1 MKNII
6 LVFFCIAIFSCTKTD
21 EVKEIPLEEP
31 KDEVVVTPVFVKD
44 KLVFTVQIAALR
56 KPNAK
61 LASLSNIYIYNEDDL
76 LKYRFGSFKTYAEAK
91 TYKIDMRIKYQG
103 AFVQAMLN
111 ESPITIKDA
120 LQY

>member
-6 LVFFCIAIFSCTKTD
+6 LMFFCIATFSCTKTD

-61 LASLSNIYIYNEDDL
+61 LASLSNIYNEDDL

-91 TYKIDMRIKYQG
+91 TYKIDLGIKHQG

-111 ESPITIKDA
+111 ESPILIKDA

>member
-21 EVKEIPLEEP
+21 KVKEIPLEEP

-56 KPNAK
+56 EPNAK

-91 TYKIDMRIKYQG
+91 IYKIDLSIKHQG

-111 ESPITIKDA
+111 ESPILIKDA

>member
-21 EVKEIPLEEP
+21 EKKEIPSESP
-31 KDEVVVTPVFVKD
+31 KVEVLGTPELVKD

-91 TYKIDMRIKYQG
+91 IYKIDLSIKHQG

-111 ESPITIKDA
+111 ESPISIKDA

>member
-21 EVKEIPLEEP
+21 EKKEIPNESS
-31 KDEVVVTPVFVKD
+31 KVEVLGTPVLVKD

-56 KPNAK
+56 TPNAK
-61 LASLSNIYIYNEDDL
+61 LASLANIYIYNEDDL

-91 TYKIDMRIKYQG
+91 IFRTDLKIKYQG
-103 AFVQAMLN
+103 VFVQAMLN
-111 ESPITIKDA
+111 DLPISITDA

>member
-21 EVKEIPLEEP
+21 KVKEIPLEEP

-91 TYKIDMRIKYQG
+91 TYKIDMRIKHQG

>member
-21 EVKEIPLEEP
+21 EKKEIPREES
-31 KDEVVVTPVFVKD
+31 KEEVLVTPVFVKD
-44 KLVFTVQIAALR
+44 TLVFTVQIAALR
-56 KPNAK
+56 NPNAK
-61 LASLSNIYIYNEDDL
+61 LASLANIYMYNEDDL

-91 TYKIDMRIKYQG
+91 VYKIALRIEHQG

-111 ESPITIKDA
+111 DLPISIKDA

>member
-1 MKNII
+1 M
-6 LVFFCIAIFSCTKTD
+6 FFCIATFSCTKTD

>member
-21 EVKEIPLEEP
+21 EKKEIPSESP
-31 KDEVVVTPVFVKD
+31 KVEVLGTPVLVKD
-44 KLVFTVQIAALR
+44 KLVFTLQIAALR
-56 KPNAK
+56 TPNAK
-61 LASLSNIYIYNEDDL
+61 LASLANIYIYNEDDL

-91 TYKIDMRIKYQG
+91 IFRTDLKIKYQG
-103 AFVQAMLN
+103 VFVQAMLN
-111 ESPITIKDA
+111 DLPISITDA

>member
-21 EVKEIPLEEP
+21 EKKEIPREES
-31 KDEVVVTPVFVKD
+31 KEEVLVTPVFVKD
-44 KLVFTVQIAALR
+44 TLVFTVQIAALR
-56 KPNAK
+56 APNAK

-76 LKYRFGSFKTYAEAK
+76 LKYRFGSFKTYIEAK
-91 TYKIDMRIKYQG
+91 TYKIDLRIKHKD

-111 ESPITIKDA
+111 DAPISIIEA

>member
-6 LVFFCIAIFSCTKTD
+6 LVFFCIATFSCTKTD

-91 TYKIDMRIKYQG
+91 TYKIDLRIKYQG

>member
-21 EVKEIPLEEP
+21 EKKEIPREES
-31 KDEVVVTPVFVKD
+31 KEEVLVTPVLVED
-44 KLVFTVQIAALR
+44 KLVFTVQIAALVS
-56 KPNAK
+56 PNAK
-61 LASLSNIYIYNEDDL
+61 LASLANIYMYNEDDL

-91 TYKIDMRIKYQG
+91 TYKIDLRIKHQG
-103 AFVQAMLN
+103 AFVQALLN
-111 ESPITIKDA
+111 ESPITIKEA

>member
-21 EVKEIPLEEP
+21 EKKEIPNESP
-31 KDEVVVTPVFVKD
+31 KVEVLGTPLLVKD

-56 KPNAK
+56 TPNAK
-61 LASLSNIYIYNEDDL
+61 LASLANIYIYNEDDL

-91 TYKIDMRIKYQG
+91 IFRTDLKIKYQG
-103 AFVQAMLN
+103 VFVQAMLN
-111 ESPITIKDA
+111 DLPISITDA

>member
-21 EVKEIPLEEP
+21 EKKEIPNESP
-31 KDEVVVTPVFVKD
+31 KVEVLGTPVLVKD

-56 KPNAK
+56 TPNAK
-61 LASLSNIYIYNEDDL
+61 LASLANIYIYNEDDL

-91 TYKIDMRIKYQG
+91 IFRTDLKIKYQG
-103 AFVQAMLN
+103 VFVQAMLN
-111 ESPITIKDA
+111 DLPISITDA

>member
-21 EVKEIPLEEP
+21 KVKEIPLEEP
-31 KDEVVVTPVFVKD
+31 KDEVLGTPVLVKD

-56 KPNAK
+56 TPNAK

-76 LKYRFGSFKTYAEAK
+76 LKYRFGSFKTYIEAK
-91 TYKIDMRIKYQG
+91 TYKIDLRIKHKD

-111 ESPITIKDA
+111 DAPISIIEA